1 MSYEEMLSDLR
12 HIIKQRDDIFT
23 KLERYGEHDK
33 FIGGIISG
41 LDFALDEMEYIE
53 LLEKRKE
60 Q

>member
-1 MSYEEMLSDLR
+1 MWSDLK
-12 HIIKQRDDIFT
+12 HIIKQRDDMFT

-53 LLEKRKE
+53 LLEKRKGR
-60 Q
+60 